1 MSILKR
7 NGGTSMAK
15 IVVALGGNALGINPS
30 EQKLAIKKFVP
41 IIEIL
46 SEDNEIVIVHGNGP
60 QVGLINN
67 AFSMYTE
74 SSENLEIMPFAEC
87 GAMSQGYIGYHIQN
101 ALLNRFRL
109 GGLNRNVMTCLT
121 QVEVDITDEAF
132 HAPSKPIG
140 MFYSEEEAQKLSK
153 INNWVMVE
161 DSGRGYR
168 Y

>member
-74 SSENLEIMPFAEC
+74 SEYCI
-87 GAMSQGYIGYHIQN
+87 
-101 ALLNRFRL
+101 
-109 GGLNRNVMTCLT
+109 
-121 QVEVDITDEAF
+121 
-132 HAPSKPIG
+132 
-140 MFYSEEEAQKLSK
+140 
-153 INNWVMVE
+153 
-161 DSGRGYR
+161 
-168 Y
+168 